1 MTSMFDYD
9 DSVNLAFD
17 AKIAGK
23 NLVTAK
29 HELLQKT
36 GDFLFLAHT
45 DKELAYR
52 MQMVE
57 SDIEKVAYRKL
68 ANVSDSKAKLVRAVY
83 DEWQIRHASC
93 NMCKVA
99 WGWNPISDIGQAI
112 SGVGNAIGQGVRDVG
127 HGIGA
132 AGHAVGQAAGAV
144 VHGVEHGI
152 QDLPQNLGNWG
163 KDVGQAAGSAVRGVE
178 QGIGAAGHAIGQ
190 GAKDV
195 GQAAGSAVR
204 GVEGFGKAVGRD
216 VSNWA
221 GTAARGAETVGKD
234 VLHGAETVGKGLLAP
249 AALVGQAAGAL
260 AKDVQQGWTKGM
272 NPGSNA
278 QQPGQAAGKPAGP
291 TSPTSPTSTTST
303 TSPYAMYPAGG
314 KPAPGKPAPGK
325 PMAGLDDNDNDNDP
339 GDINENNPL
348 ITKEPTPAAPAVGPT
363 RPTPT
368 PTPTPTVTPTPSV
381 NHPAIYI
388 VVSFPFNSAKISAS
402 QIAAITKKAGAL
414 KGSVLISGFR
424 SQTKPGLD
432 YTLPQNRAN
441 SVLTLL
447 KTLNKKASFKVA
459 ASYSAISGVCAK
471 YAPKSNNQCVVVYA
485 TK

>member
-260 AKDVQQGWTKGM
+260 AKDVQQGWTQGM
-272 NPGSNA
+272 NPGSNT
-278 QQPGQAAGKPAGP
+278 QKPGQAPGKPAGP
-291 TSPTSPTSTTST
+291 TSTTSPTSP

-325 PMAGLDDNDNDNDP
+325 PMAGPADTDHDGDP
-339 GDINENNPL
+339 GD
-348 ITKEPTPAAPAVGPT
+348 PTESDPRSPEHMPAASDAGLT
-363 RPTPT
+363 RPNLTPIGS
-368 PTPTPTVTPTPSV
+368 PGKPYWAASV
-381 NHPAIYI
+381 RHSNARNRIE
-388 VVSFPFNSAKISAS
+388 SAKH
-402 QIAAITKKAGAL
+402 
-414 KGSVLISGFR
+414 F
-424 SQTKPGLD
+424 LD
-432 YTLPQNRAN
+432 EN
-441 SVLTLL
+441 
-447 KTLNKKASFKVA
+447 
-459 ASYSAISGVCAK
+459 
-471 YAPKSNNQCVVVYA
+471 
-485 TK
+485 